1 MVEKKRVLPS
11 ISSENAEGDDK
22 IIIHYIWFED
32 YICFHNQGINLST
45 KYLFDYD
52 SKDNAVNFKDNRDDY
67 IIDFFDSNID
77 FTAIVGE
84 NGTGKT
90 TLLRFLLNLRE
101 GSVIDTSC
109 VIVSEYRTELYAFR
123 FYGPD
128 SEIGYKSIRINGWT
142 PKIVELRE
150 FDKCRFPFCR
160 DIRFIY
166 LTEMFNKNHYVESLA
181 GGDDLS
187 FASILYDQTLYGDEE
202 EHTSNPI
209 IRYLHRTIDWQL
221 LFFANGADYVK
232 KFQIHYPSYFVIRLN
247 YDKNAFENLYIQIK
261 HRSGASEE
269 TLRAEA
275 QEISR
280 TLFKVH
286 SGKSKIEKY
295 KDNVAIAIF
304 MNIFSSIRHVISMS
318 KNEGGH
324 IYDLMK
330 QIDTSKNYAWE
341 NVRELLKKIQCVN
354 DIFDSFI
361 KQKKLEENVQVTDNI
376 SINANAY
383 LSFMDFFSEFIQKYK
398 AYNFFIIDEILIPTD
413 DIKSIKEFF
422 DNYKKCIKI
431 VDFLS
436 FDWNLSSGETLL
448 LNQFGK
454 LIHLLNKDQNENYF
468 LPNNSSGYYK
478 AKNVLLLLDEVEVAF
493 HPEWQRNYLDAFLN
507 FIKHNIS
514 DPGTHVQ
521 LVIATHSPIILSD
534 IPKQNTVFLKMRNE
548 KEAVVSLDNE
558 ETFAANIFSLFGN
571 AFFLKESG
579 IGSFAMRKLEWI
591 IQQIQ
596 EKETDK
602 NVILKYIKTVGD
614 PFLRDKL
621 FQEYYN
627 TYESIDSLE
636 VLKIR
641 KNEIEKMIAD
651 LEGRM
656 VDE

>member
-1 MVEKKRVLPS
+1 MVEKKRVFPS
-11 ISSENAEGDDK
+11 VPNENAEDNDK

-32 YICFHNQGINLST
+32 YVCFHNQGINLST
-45 KYLFDYD
+45 KYKFDYNP
-52 SKDNAVNFKDNRDDY
+52 KDNTVNYKDNRDDY
-67 IIDFFDSNID
+67 IIDFFGSNID
-77 FTAIVGE
+77 FTAIVGQ

-109 VIVSEYRTELYAFR
+109 VIVCEFRTELYAFR
-123 FYGPD
+123 FYGQD
-128 SEIGYKSIRINGWT
+128 SEIDFESIRIIGRSSKKVQIN
-142 PKIVELRE
+142 E
-150 FDKCRFPFCR
+150 FDKGRFPFCR

-166 LTEMFNKNHYVESLA
+166 LTEMFNKNHYGGSLA

-232 KFQIHYPSYFVIRLN
+232 KFQIHYPSYFVIQLN

-280 TLFKVH
+280 TFFKVH
-286 SGKSKIEKY
+286 SEKNKIEKY

-304 MNIFSSIRHVISMS
+304 MNILSSIRHVISMS
-318 KNEGGH
+318 KNEGRQ

-330 QIDTSKNYAWE
+330 QIDTSKDYAWG
-341 NVRELLKKIQCVN
+341 NVRKLLKKIQRVN
-354 DIFDSFI
+354 DNFDSFI
-361 KQKKLEENVQVTDNI
+361 KHEKLEENVKVTDNI

-383 LSFMDFFSEFIQKYK
+383 LNFMDFFSEFIQKYK
-398 AYNFFIIDEILIPTD
+398 SYNYFIIDEILIPTD
-413 DIKSIKEFF
+413 DIKSIEEFF
-422 DNYKKCIKI
+422 DNYKQCVNF

-454 LIHLLNKDQNENYF
+454 LMHLLKKDQDENYF
-468 LPNNSSGYYK
+468 LPNDSSGYCR
-478 AKNVLLLLDEVEVAF
+478 AKNVLLLLDEAEVAF
-493 HPEWQRNYLDAFLN
+493 HPEWQRNYLESILS
-507 FIKHNIS
+507 FIKCNIS
-514 DPGTHVQ
+514 DSGTHVQ

-534 IPKQNTVFLKMRNE
+534 IPKQNTVFLKIKNE

-558 ETFAANIFSLFGN
+558 ETFAANIFSLFRN

-579 IGSFAMRKLEWI
+579 IGSFAMSKLEWI
-591 IQQIQ
+591 IQQIHG
-596 EKETDK
+596 KGTDK

-621 FQEYYN
+621 LQEFYN
-627 TYESIDSLE
+627 TYGSIDSLE
-636 VLKIR
+636 MLKI
-641 KNEIEKMIAD
+641 KKIEIEKRIAD
-651 LEGRM
+651 LEGRI